1 MALDRRYW
9 DSDAFLGHFNGEPDK
24 VAACE
29 SVLQAA
35 EAGRILIVTSAL
47 TLAEVLYVKGHKP
60 MPPEK
65 RQIVSGFFKQP
76 YISVQNVTRK
86 IAELARDLY
95 WDSGVRPQDA
105 IHVATAL
112 TYRLPELNT
121 FDRKLLSLDG
131 KLGDPSLKIRI
142 PHEPGQGKLDLKT
155 TPEE

>member
-24 VAACE
+24 ATACE
-29 SVLQAA
+29 SVIEAA

-47 TLAEVLYVKGHKP
+47 TLAEVLYVKGTKR
-60 MPPEK
+60 MTPEK
-65 RQIVSGFFKQP
+65 REKISGFFKQP

-86 IAELARDLY
+86 IAEMARDLY
-95 WDSGVRPQDA
+95 WDHGVRPKDA

-121 FDRKLLSLDG
+121 FDKNLLKLDG
-131 KLGDPSLKIRI
+131 KIGDPALKIRI
-142 PHEPGQGKLDLKT
+142 PHEPGQKKLDLNA
-155 TPEE
+155 TP